1 MSCNRVDL
9 RHLIA
14 QLHSWADHK
23 TMFHRAPQAPTTA
36 KLPSARPDL
45 PKLKEEK
52 WGSHKRSLLAEL
64 ERMSGEGWVV
74 VYTDGS
80 AERVRGWM
88 QAGYGVWFGDNIS
101 RNFRAHVPAH
111 ERQSISTGELRGVL
125 HAMLSREA
133 GERMVVW
140 VDSEYFFKAVT
151 VWTDKWKRH
160 GWRTLS
166 GEVGHRDL
174 WDHIDWLRGEAG
186 VRWVPSH
193 LGVAGNEA
201 ADELAGQGRELHP
214 YNLLPLSKRRRVMEW
229 DALGLEPMA
238 EVSDLDLGS
247 EVYSGGTSGG
257 SSAASSTSGDED
269 VFLSSSEDMSFSTD
283 VSDTRLRG
291 AWDSDSDGF
300 STDVSES
307 RKRRR
312 GGIES

>member
-1 MSCNRVDL
+1 MSTSSKGQRSAADVRESHQTTGDPVWTATDS
-9 RHLIA
+9 A
-14 QLHSWADHK
+14 QLKAMSMLCNPDFIIQNDMFVSAGFPDHARISSKFSILDEVTSVEQMRAVFSGASPNLLLVYAADQLDDLLDYMRK
-23 TMFHRAPQAPTTA
+23 IVKLLTTVA
-36 KLPSARPDL
+36 QLD
-45 PKLKEEK
+45 
-52 WGSHKRSLLAEL
+52 
-64 ERMSGEGWVV
+64 
-74 VYTDGS
+74 
-80 AERVRGWM
+80 
-88 QAGYGVWFGDNIS
+88 
-101 RNFRAHVPAH
+101 
-111 ERQSISTGELRGVL
+111 
-125 HAMLSREA
+125 
-133 GERMVVW
+133 
-140 VDSEYFFKAVT
+140 EYIFKAIT

-160 GWRTLS
+160 GWRTSS

-174 WDHIDWLRGEAG
+174 WEHIDWLRGEAG
-186 VRWVPSH
+186 DKLQVRWVPSH

-214 YNLLPLSKRRRVMEW
+214 YNLLPLSKRRRVTEW

-238 EVSDLDLGS
+238 EVSD
-247 EVYSGGTSGG
+247 SGGTSGG